1 MSNRSE
7 IFKRMAGVVLCLGVL
22 IACSSVWTLRGF
34 AQGYANPHLLVE
46 PSWLAEHLS
55 DPKLRIVD
63 VRGDALYLRGH
74 IPGAVSLDGTSA
86 INDPDA
92 EVNGLLLGPEAFENV
107 IQGLG
112 IDNDTLVVVYDQ
124 SSSLSA
130 ARLFYALEYYGHKDQ
145 VRILNG
151 GFAAWTSEQR
161 PLESGRREVA
171 PGNFTARP
179 IAELQADVDYV
190 KEQVGKENVVILDVR
205 SEGEYLGTDVR
216 AAAGGHIPGATHIE
230 WSTAVEEGSVQRFKS
245 AAELWEIYGSAGLSP
260 DVEVIPYCQTNV
272 RASHTYFVLRL
283 LGFEKIRPYEAS
295 WAEWGN
301 RDDVPIV
308 VGREIS

>member
-1 MSNRSE
+1 MSSRATISR
-7 IFKRMAGVVLCLGVL
+7 RMVGLVLCLGVL
-22 IACSSVWTLRGF
+22 IACSALTW
-34 AQGYANPHLLVE
+34 AQGYGNPHLLVE
-46 PSWLAEHLS
+46 PAWLAEHLS
-55 DPKLRIVD
+55 DAKLRIVD

-92 EVNGLLLGPEAFENV
+92 DVNGLLVGPEEFEQV
-107 IQGLG
+107 IRSLG
-112 IDNDTLVVVYDQ
+112 IDNDTVVVIYDQ

-151 GFAAWTSEQR
+151 GFAAWTAEQR

-179 IAELQADVDYV
+179 NPDLQADADYV
-190 KEQVGKENVVILDVR
+190 AEQIGKENVVILDVR
-205 SEGEYLGTDVR
+205 SEDEYIGTDVR
-216 AAAGGHIPGATHIE
+216 SANGGHIPGATHIE
-230 WSTAVEEGSVQRFKS
+230 WSTAVEAGTVQRFKS
-245 AAELWEIYGSAGLSP
+245 ADALWEIYGGAGLSP

-272 RASHTYFVLRL
+272 RAAHTYFVLRL
-283 LGFEKIRPYEAS
+283 LGFEKVRPYEAS

-308 VGREIS
+308 VGRENS